1 MVEKNIEEVKTKL
14 ITKLYKIRNKKSAH
28 KTFNR
33 FQKTKRKIVSLDKKY
48 SVLLKRSKNIQLIG
62 RNPSVQDVSILKL
75 NKLSIEELKNL

>member
-33 FQKTKRKIVSLDKKY
+33 FQKTNRKIFDL
-48 SVLLKRSKNIQLIG
+48 
-62 RNPSVQDVSILKL
+62 
-75 NKLSIEELKNL
+75 